1 MGRSRVT
8 VTDVAHLAQVSRQT
22 VSNALNR
29 PEIVKPDT
37 LARVR
42 AAVAEL
48 GYRPMPAARLL
59 RSGQSRTIAF
69 ALSTNPNG
77 IADRFLH
84 ALTSAA
90 QDRDH
95 RVLLFAAGSDNED
108 IRQYEQLLT
117 GSVVD
122 AFVLA
127 DTHRDDRRTAWL
139 ASQGAR
145 FAAFGRPWGDGT
157 ETHAWVDVDGAAG
170 TRAAVEHL
178 AALGHTRIG
187 FVGWPAGSGA
197 GDDRRDG
204 WAEAVAAIGS
214 APDGLSRQVLDS
226 PGAGLTAAQELLA
239 AGATALVCAS
249 DNLALGAWSHART
262 VGAAVVG
269 FDDTPVAAAVGLSSI
284 AQPLREAADAVV
296 AAVLDGDADS
306 PHRVLLRPALVERAS
321 STPAGTD
328 L

>member
-8 VTDVAHLAQVSRQT
+8 VTDVAHARRMQRPPGSD
-22 VSNALNR
+22 ALTR
-29 PEIVKPDT
+29 PEIVKPAS

-95 RVLLFAAGSDNED
+95 RALLFAAGSDNED

-178 AALGHTRIG
+178 AAIGHNRIG
-187 FVGWPAGSGA
+187 SVGWPAGSGA
-197 GDDRRDG
+197 GDDRRAG
-204 WAEAVAAIGS
+204 GAEAVDAKGG
-214 APDGLSRQVLDS
+214 APRG
-226 PGAGLTAAQELLA
+226 
-239 AGATALVCAS
+239 
-249 DNLALGAWSHART
+249 
-262 VGAAVVG
+262 
-269 FDDTPVAAAVGLSSI
+269 
-284 AQPLREAADAVV
+284 
-296 AAVLDGDADS
+296 
-306 PHRVLLRPALVERAS
+306 
-321 STPAGTD
+321 
-328 L
+328 